1 MYKCSEC
8 GKIFLNQ
15 KPDYCDC
22 GNDTFVYIPDVNQGT
37 HNPAPNQQSVNSN
50 NYSYRPAVRHA
61 AARRF
66 DNKSL
71 IIFTICILFSFVFL
85 FFIGNGSDKQEQQE
99 SNPVNKKALNTKI
112 PTIDEIWIERKIAQ
126 TSPKT
131 VETRQTKQAP
141 IVSKVIDTYNNV
153 KNQIVTP
160 VKKSAVVYK
169 PSYTPVK
176 KTSSSQV
183 KKSNTSQTKKT
194 STTKKT
200 TSTAA
205 PKTAAK
211 KSATV
216 KTQTPVKTAPVQ
228 QTKTVSKPALKSA
241 SKPVVN
247 TAAMQQEYANYKIG
261 LRNKIASN
269 IDFAAVVGDGSCVVS
284 FKLDAS
290 GNLIN
295 RAFSQQSINDSLN
308 DAVYSAMMN
317 TPTYKTPPAGY
328 KNQTLRLSVKMT
340 GGNFEVNLY

>member
-1 MYKCSEC
+1 M
-8 GKIFLNQ
+8 
-15 KPDYCDC
+15 
-22 GNDTFVYIPDVNQGT
+22 
-37 HNPAPNQQSVNSN
+37 
-50 NYSYRPAVRHA
+50 
-61 AARRF
+61 
-66 DNKSL
+66 
-71 IIFTICILFSFVFL
+71 
-85 FFIGNGSDKQEQQE
+85 
-99 SNPVNKKALNTKI
+99 NTKI

-160 VKKSAVVYK
+160 VKKSAAVYK

-211 KSATV
+211 KATTV

-228 QTKTVSKPALKSA
+228 QTKTVSKP
-241 SKPVVN
+241 VVN
-247 TAAMQQEYANYKIG
+247 TAALQQEYTNYKIG

-269 IDFAAVVGDGSCVVS
+269 INFTAIVGDGSCVVS

>member
-8 GKIFLNQ
+8 GKMFLNQ

-22 GNDTFVYIPDVNQGT
+22 GNDTFLYIPDINNGT
-37 HNPAPNQQSVNSN
+37 HNPAPNQSVNSN
-50 NYSYRPAVRHA
+50 NYSYRPA

-99 SNPVNKKALNTKI
+99 SKPVNKKALNTKI

-131 VETRQTKQAP
+131 LETQQTKQAP

-160 VKKSAVVYK
+160 VKKSAAVYK

-183 KKSNTSQTKKT
+183 KKSNKSQTKKT
-194 STTKKT
+194 SVSNKT
-200 TSTAA
+200 LSNAVTS
-205 PKTAAK
+205 
-211 KSATV
+211 
-216 KTQTPVKTAPVQ
+216 
-228 QTKTVSKPALKSA
+228 KTVSKKPVVSNIQTSVKTTAAQTAKQA

-247 TAAMQQEYANYKIG
+247 TAAIQKEYANYKIG

-269 IDFAAVVGDGSCVVS
+269 IDFTAVVGDGSCIVS

-317 TPTYKTPPAGY
+317 TPTYKTPPAAY
-328 KNQTLRLSVKMT
+328 KNQTLKLSVKMT